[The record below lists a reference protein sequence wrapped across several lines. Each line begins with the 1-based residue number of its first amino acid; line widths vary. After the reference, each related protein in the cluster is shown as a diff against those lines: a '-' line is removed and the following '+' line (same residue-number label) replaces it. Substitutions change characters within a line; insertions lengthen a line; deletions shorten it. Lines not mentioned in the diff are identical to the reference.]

1 MNNIVVDIDDT
12 LISTIHRM
20 QGVWRKLLGR
30 AIPLEAVE
38 TLSLE
43 QIFMKYAL
51 PEQKARMSEFQKR
64 FWDIVLCFEEV
75 GIELLRLH
83 EAVPF
88 AADVLRVW
96 IEQYRIVYLTG
107 RTENTRELTFTEL
120 KRFCFP
126 VSNVEL
132 MMFSIEDYGRAQG
145 VNPSGPTLVDAKS
158 RLFASISKKQNVVR
172 VVDDY
177 PGYFPI
183 YRQFEVPERIGFLRL
198 KRYTPQQYIDNGATS
213 VIKSWKELKDKL

>member
-1 MNNIVVDIDDT
+1 MNSIVVDIDDT
-12 LISTIHRM
+12 LISTVRRM
-20 QGVWRKLLGR
+20 QAVWRKLLSR
-30 AIPLEAVE
+30 TIPLEAVE

-43 QIFMKYAL
+43 HIFMRYAS
-51 PEQKARMSEFQKR
+51 PEQKAHISEFQKR
-64 FWDIVLCFEEV
+64 FWDIVLCLEEV
-75 GIELLRLH
+75 GIELLRFH

-88 AADVLRVW
+88 AADVLRTW
-96 IEQYRIVYLTG
+96 IEQYRLVYLTG

-120 KRFCFP
+120 KRFGFP
-126 VSNVEL
+126 VNNVEL

-183 YRQFEVPERIGFLRL
+183 YRQFEVTERIGLLRP

-213 VIKSWKELKDKL
+213 VIKGWKELKDKL

>member
-1 MNNIVVDIDDT
+1 
-12 LISTIHRM
+12 M

-30 AIPLEAVE
+30 TIPLEAVE

-43 QIFMKYAL
+43 QIFMKYASR
-51 PEQKARMSEFQKR
+51 EQKARMSEFQKR
-64 FWDIVLCFEEV
+64 FWDIVLCSEEA

-88 AADVLRVW
+88 AADVLRTW
-96 IEQYRIVYLTG
+96 IEQYQLVYLTG
-107 RTENTRELTFTEL
+107 RTENTRELTLTEL
-120 KRFCFP
+120 KRFDFP
-126 VSNVEL
+126 VNNVEL
-132 MMFSIEDYGRAQG
+132 MMFSIEDYGRAKG

-172 VVDDY
+172 AVDDY

-183 YRQFEVPERIGFLRL
+183 YRQFEVPERIGLLRL
-198 KRYTPQQYIDNGATS
+198 KRYTPQQYIDNGATR
-213 VIKSWKELKDKL
+213 VIKDWKELKEEY

>member
-1 MNNIVVDIDDT
+1 MNSIVVDIDDT
-12 LISTIHRM
+12 LISTVRRM
-20 QGVWRKLLGR
+20 QAVWRKLLSR
-30 AIPLEAVE
+30 TIPLEAVE

-43 QIFMKYAL
+43 QIFMRYAS
-51 PEQKARMSEFQKR
+51 PEQKAHISEFQKR

-75 GIELLRLH
+75 GIELLRFH

-88 AADVLRVW
+88 AADVLRTW
-96 IEQYRIVYLTG
+96 IEQYRLVYLTG

-120 KRFCFP
+120 KRFGLP

-132 MMFSIEDYGRAQG
+132 MMFSIEDYGCAQG

-183 YRQFEVPERIGFLRL
+183 YRQFEVPERIGLLRP

-213 VIKSWKELKDKL
+213 VIKGWKELKDKL